1 MAKTVQNSE
10 KGMAKKYD
18 SSLKRFDA
26 ETYPT
31 KALVLNSDNLFLIL
45 PC

>member
-10 KGMAKKYD
+10 KGITKNCD
-18 SSLKRFDA
+18 SSLKHFDA

-31 KALVLNSDNLFLIL
+31 KALVLNSENLFLIL